1 MEQKQILIIVVLVLI
16 GGLYYLFSPET
27 RSIAFSVPY
36 QDPVYRTDYSQE
48 PIYRT
53 DLSQDPV
60 YRTDSY
66 QDPVYE
72 QLYSGTIGTLG
83 LTGQTWTITDATS
96 ATWTYTGNG
105 FWGKEYTVYV
115 CWKTNCQYYYKIQTD
130 NLKLETKLTGYL
142 AKTRQ
147 VVDHYETKSQ
157 QVIDH
162 YNTESK
168 QVVDHLETKYRTEY
182 KDVTKNRL
190 EWILG

>member
-36 QDPVYRTDYSQE
+36 QDPVYRTDSSQE
-48 PIYRT
+48 PI
-53 DLSQDPV
+53 

-72 QLYSGTIGTLG
+72 QLYSGSIGTKG
-83 LTGQTWTITDATS
+83 LTGQTWTIIDATS

-105 FWGKEYTVYV
+105 FWGEEYTVYV
-115 CWKTNCQYYYKIQTD
+115 CWGANCQYYYKIQSN
-130 NLKLETKLTGYL
+130 NLKSETKIISY
-142 AKTRQ
+142 KTK
-147 VVDHYETKSQ
+147 TS

-162 YNTESK
+162 F
-168 QVVDHLETKYRTEY
+168 QTKYRTEY
-182 KDVTKNRL
+182 KDVTKPRL
-190 EWILG
+190 DWIFS